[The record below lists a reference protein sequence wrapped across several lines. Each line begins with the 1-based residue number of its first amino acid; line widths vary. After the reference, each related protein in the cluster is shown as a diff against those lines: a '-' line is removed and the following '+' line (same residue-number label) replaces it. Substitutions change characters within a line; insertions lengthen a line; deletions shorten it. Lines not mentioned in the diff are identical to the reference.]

1 MLIWMKSLVYM
12 CQRIWRE
19 CLVYG
24 YYKAV
29 ENVIYD
35 YIINVD
41 VYLYN
46 NYNIIMEEIKFEWD
60 ENKNDINKKK
70 HKLSYL

>member
-1 MLIWMKSLVYM
+1 M